1 MQQSHVILGLEQQFE
16 EAFSQESQR
25 GISSLIEEINNHL
38 DQNDQ
43 LTSYSTESRKGSEN
57 NIVKKNYIL
66 IKRDKEKQV
75 KFYEVVFEYFGAT
88 KEKIKY
94 NYGKSKNYISK
105 KEIASM
111 VEKRQKQLEEQK
123 KQMKQEEEEI
133 KKKEEMKKKEE
144 IKNVEEPKKVEQ
156 AKKNIIKREIS
167 NNNKNYKTLIIP
179 SLFVRSI
186 PNGNLVSQIYLNLF
200 ELNQF
205 QLNFNINNNYNN
217 WNNNFNA

>member
-43 LTSYSTESRKGSEN
+43 LTSYSTESRKSSGN
-57 NIVKKNYIL
+57 NIVKKNYIP

-105 KEIASM
+105 KEIAWPTT
-111 VEKRQKQLEEQK
+111 RYG
-123 KQMKQEEEEI
+123 I
-133 KKKEEMKKKEE
+133 RYR
-144 IKNVEEPKKVEQ
+144 KNQ
-156 AKKNIIKREIS
+156 TGSCTLSLRNSTAKCSTIISAAAIRIR
-167 NNNKNYKTLIIP
+167 
-179 SLFVRSI
+179 RSI
-186 PNGNLVSQIYLNLF
+186 FFCFFVIWVSLHCGKSGLLHLRQSRVIMC
-200 ELNQF
+200 
-205 QLNFNINNNYNN
+205 
-217 WNNNFNA
+217 

>member
-43 LTSYSTESRKGSEN
+43 LTSYSTESRKSSGN
-57 NIVKKNYIL
+57 NIVKKNYIP

-94 NYGKSKNYISK
+94 NYGKSKNYIPK

-123 KQMKQEEEEI
+123 KQMKQEEEI
-133 KKKEEMKKKEE
+133 KKKEE
-144 IKNVEEPKKVEQ
+144 IKNVEEPKKVEL
-156 AKKNIIKREIS
+156 AKKNIIKGEIS

-205 QLNFNINNNYNN
+205 QLNFNINNNYNY